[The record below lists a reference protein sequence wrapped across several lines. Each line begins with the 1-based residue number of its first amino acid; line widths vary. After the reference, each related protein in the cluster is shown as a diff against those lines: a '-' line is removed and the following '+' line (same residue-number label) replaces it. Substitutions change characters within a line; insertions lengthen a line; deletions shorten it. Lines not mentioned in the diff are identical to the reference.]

1 MFTAIKR
8 IAKPDGL
15 KTAELT
21 GEGCLGLTNDKP
33 FIVQSVADQIGDAD
47 QAQSPLACVRLQFW
61 QPSLKLSKT
70 FEEAPL

>member
-33 FIVQSVADQIGDAD
+33 FIVQSVPNQIGDTD
-47 QAQSPLACVRLQFW
+47 QA
-61 QPSLKLSKT
+61 
-70 FEEAPL
+70 